1 MLESRHVWK
10 LALPMGALLSLAVAA
25 AALAQG
31 SGSSRATPTPPRQQT
46 PQEFAAALW
55 GYINRDKAPYRQ
67 WVATETPAPNTV
79 TDPHGAGGKTYVND
93 VADKDHLK
101 LGYGAILVREEFGDD
116 AKKPIAVSVMYR
128 AKGTDPKNNDWY
140 WLMFLP
146 DGSVAKSAPE
156 AGGRLILGRV
166 ASCIECHQKSGGK
179 DLVFLNDAMADG
191 K

>member
-10 LALPMGALLSLAVAA
+10 LALPMGAVLSLAVAA

-46 PQEFAAALW
+46 PQEFAANLW
-55 GYINRDKAPYRQ
+55 RYINREKSPYRQ
-67 WVATETPAPNTV
+67 WAAMESTV
-79 TDPHGAGGKTYVND
+79 PDSMADPHGAGGKTYVND
-93 VADKDHLK
+93 VADKDHQK

-116 AKKPIAVSVMYR
+116 AEKPIAVSVMYR

-140 WLMFLP
+140 WLKFLP

-156 AGGRLILGRV
+156 AGGRLVLGRV

-179 DLVFLNDAMADG
+179 DLVFFNDAMADG